1 MNKPVYF
8 DLPVLELSKTVMY
21 EFRYDYVKP
30 KYNEKAKLCCMYT
43 DSFIV
48 YKKTEGRPLL
58 KEKNKAKEKI

>member
-30 KYNEKAKLCCMYT
+30 NIT
-43 DSFIV
+43 
-48 YKKTEGRPLL
+48 KKQNYVVCIQTAL
-58 KEKNKAKEKI
+58 